1 MQRSRR
7 GRGWRLQSMIRSLD
21 HLDQSFQWW
30 VMTVDWMGWRGILQ
44 RVAVC
49 SVGGFQADEVTEG
62 LVEGAHPPSQPW
74 RMESTLAGPFPSPLA
89 ARFTSAHVPPH
100 DCVSAS
106 NLDPSSLYRLHGHF
120 ALTLDLFS
128 IS

>member
-1 MQRSRR
+1 MVGYDG
-7 GRGWRLQSMIRSLD
+7 GRVGGGFYSGLQFVQWVVFRQMRSLKPWSKAPT
-21 HLDQSFQWW
+21 HHHSPGGWNPLWLD
-30 VMTVDWMGWRGILQ
+30 L
-44 RVAVC
+44 
-49 SVGGFQADEVTEG
+49 
-62 LVEGAHPPSQPW
+62 
-74 RMESTLAGPFPSPLA
+74 SPLA

-106 NLDPSSLYRLHGHF
+106 NLDPSSFYGLHGHF